1 LPRIRLRALREPTSF
16 RASLPRSEPF
26 AQARPK
32 HGTDAIGI
40 IGYSPDV
47 QTAETTT
54 KPAKSE
60 EAPSK
65 TKPLD
70 INSAPID
77 ELKALP
83 GIGDASAQKIVDN
96 RPYQKKDQLVS
107 RKIIPQAT
115 YNKIKDRI
123 IAMQAGKS

>member
-1 LPRIRLRALREPTSF
+1 MNLIKIFVACLL
-16 RASLPRSEPF
+16 
-26 AQARPK
+26 
-32 HGTDAIGI
+32 AIGI

-83 GIGDASAQKIVDN
+83 GIRDASAQKIVDN
-96 RPYQKKDQLVS
+96 RPYRKKTNSFQGRS
-107 RKIIPQAT
+107 FRKPPTIKL
-115 YNKIKDRI
+115 KI
-123 IAMQAGKS
+123 G

>member
-1 LPRIRLRALREPTSF
+1 MTLIKIFVACLL
-16 RASLPRSEPF
+16 
-26 AQARPK
+26 
-32 HGTDAIGI
+32 AIGI
-40 IGYSPDV
+40 IGYSPNV

-60 EAPSK
+60 KAPSK

-83 GIGDASAQKIVDN
+83 GIGDAYAQKIVDN

-107 RKIIPQAT
+107 RKIIPEAT
-115 YNKIKDRI
+115 YNKIKNQI

>member
-1 LPRIRLRALREPTSF
+1 MTLIKTFVACLL
-16 RASLPRSEPF
+16 
-26 AQARPK
+26 
-32 HGTDAIGI
+32 AIGI
-40 IGYSPDV
+40 IGYCPDV

-60 EAPSK
+60 KAPSK

-83 GIGDASAQKIVDN
+83 GIRDAYAQKIVDN

-107 RKIIPQAT
+107 RKVIPEAT
-115 YNKIKDRI
+115 YNKIKDQI